1 MAVSAAATV
10 MFATLVMAV
19 VLAAFFVTVVFTAF
33 VMAVMLAAAS
43 ATSIFATAAS
53 ASFAAHKVD
62 HTLNLVVSCG
72 TGSNNTAFEVKFLA
86 GKRMVEVYYNFVFFY
101 FKNKTLETV
110 SSSFIRGI
118 TLPGKIFS
126 LSKWPFGEN
135 IDLSSDRT

>member
-110 SSSFIRGI
+110 SVFVHQRNYVARKNILLVKVAVRG
-118 TLPGKIFS
+118 KYRFV
-126 LSKWPFGEN
+126 E
-135 IDLSSDRT
+135 